1 MAEAWR
7 RHEPFGFMGLD
18 FRVEPNHER
27 IFEKNVKNFTLDF
40 LLKEVV
46 DTFYYSY

>member
-18 FRVEPNHER
+18 FRVELNHER
-27 IFEKNVKNFTLDF
+27 IFEKNVKNFTLNF
-40 LLKEVV
+40 LLKELV
-46 DTFYYSY
+46 DTFYYCY